1 MLNAPKVTGNK
12 MRAYLSILLVSELE
26 GGGAGGGEGLV
37 ATGFAEAPKV
47 FAVV

>member
-1 MLNAPKVTGNK
+1 MLKAPKVTGNR

-26 GGGAGGGEGLV
+26 GGGAGGGGLV
-37 ATGFAEAPKV
+37 ATGLADAPKV